1 MKPWQALL
9 DRLSQSVDTLVH
21 PPAAYAHCDIPC
33 GIYDPHEAQIGALTV
48 VRMVQLLNELPAP
61 GPDAKPEE
69 RHTFVSK
76 AARYTAV
83 KEQHAE
89 KVKHEIRVIW
99 GDYFTPDMVKAFPQ
113 VHELVF
119 KILKQASKARQEVN
133 LLGAQELLA
142 SVQDFAEVFWKT
154 KNVATKKIPSHQKP
168 GGELVYPT
176 A

>member
-1 MKPWQALL
+1 MKPWQTLRDRSTRFL
-9 DRLSQSVDTLVH
+9 DRLV
-21 PPAAYAHCDIPC
+21 PPNTAHAHCDIPC

-69 RHTFVSK
+69 RHAFASK

-99 GDYFTPDMVKAFPQ
+99 GDYFTPDMVKTFPQ

-133 LLGAQELLA
+133 LLAAQELLA
-142 SVQDFAEVFWKT
+142 SVQEFAEVFWKT
-154 KNVATKKIPSHQKP
+154 KNVATKKLPSHQKS
-168 GGELVYPT
+168 GGDIVYP
-176 A
+176 AA